1 LNKKE
6 KQSELDIKDWKTFL
20 ENPSNIFDKDKEI
33 IQKKKYKKFKFDL
46 HGCTIEQANK
56 KVNLI
61 INKCYEEKFS
71 EILLIT
77 GKGKHSK
84 KEDSVYFSEEFSKL
98 KNTIPNFIKNN
109 SDLMSKITKI
119 ESASKDLGGGG
130 AIVIKLKK
138 LQDKF

>member
-1 LNKKE
+1 M
-6 KQSELDIKDWKTFL
+6 
-20 ENPSNIFDKDKEI
+20 
-33 IQKKKYKKFKFDL
+33 

-98 KNTIPNFIKNN
+98 KNTIPEFIKNN
-109 SDLMSKITKI
+109 SDLNLKIHEIKQADQDSGGSGALLIKLRKITK
-119 ESASKDLGGGG
+119 
-130 AIVIKLKK
+130 
-138 LQDKF
+138 